1 MKKKICIVQS
11 VYNEFITSKLLSGA
25 IKELKSK
32 KIKKIKIVKVPG
44 SFEIPIAISK
54 LINNYDGFIA
64 IGCIIKG
71 KTANFDLICSAITH
85 GIMDLSIMYKK
96 PITNALITS
105 YNKKQA
111 LQRLGN
117 GKEAAKAVYEVLKKI
132 DG

>member
-1 MKKKICIVQS
+1 MNKKICIVQS
-11 VYNEFITSKLLSGA
+11 VYNKDITNKLLKGA

-32 KIKKIKIVKVPG
+32 KIKKINIIKVPG
-44 SFEIPIAISK
+44 SFEIPQVISK
-54 LINNYDGFIA
+54 LINKYDGFIA

-85 GIMDLSIMYKK
+85 AIMNLSIINKK

-111 LQRLGN
+111 FERVGN
-117 GKEAAKAVYEVLKKI
+117 GKEAAKAILEILKKI
-132 DG
+132 